1 MFSVIFCQLK
11 MTVSIVECHIFQVCI
26 FYLFPLKG
34 RVWWWTG
41 DCDIEADGSVWAGV
55 IDEGWG

>member
-1 MFSVIFCQLK
+1 
-11 MTVSIVECHIFQVCI
+11 VCI